1 MLSLLEG
8 SSEVHGVLRLCVLLG
23 QLPSF
28 CELLSWAV
36 DSVLKSKDIILLQK
50 SSYSQKYGIPSCHI
64 WMLELVHKEG

>member
-36 DSVLKSKDIILLQK
+36 DSVLKSKDIILPINVQIVK
-50 SSYSQKYGIPSCHI
+50 VMIF
-64 WMLELVHKEG
+64 LVVMYRCGS